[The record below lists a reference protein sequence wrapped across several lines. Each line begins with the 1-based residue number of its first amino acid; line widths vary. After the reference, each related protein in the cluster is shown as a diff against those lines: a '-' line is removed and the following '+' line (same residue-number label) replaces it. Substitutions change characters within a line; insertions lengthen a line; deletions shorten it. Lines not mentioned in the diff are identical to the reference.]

1 MSLEFNNKSFIF
13 GVKNSLLNKAWIKK
27 KTNDR
32 LTHYISQKYSYSQL
46 MSSLLSSRNQ
56 NIENLDSFLKPKL
69 KIFFPDPLI
78 FNDMEKS
85 VERIILAL
93 KKKEKISVFGD
104 YDVDGLSSIALIKK
118 YFDFLN
124 IPIFSYI
131 PDRIKEGY
139 GPNKKAIDKIKLKK
153 VSIFLRGWPAKS
165 EPESSIFCI

>member
-56 NIENLDSFLKPKL
+56 NIEKLDSFLKPKL

-118 YFDFLN
+118 YFDFFLHVFRK
-124 IPIFSYI
+124 IFTDSAVVRQI
-131 PDRIKEGY
+131 
-139 GPNKKAIDKIKLKK
+139 A
-153 VSIFLRGWPAKS
+153 
-165 EPESSIFCI
+165 